1 MNVAATREL
10 EAVSA
15 FASIARTLT
24 ESLELPE
31 VLRRIASAVLAM
43 TDSLG
48 VSIIMPRG
56 DLAEF
61 VAHESP
67 PPHSRIPVG
76 YRFRPG
82 TALPELLANRRD
94 PLVILDLHASPMIP
108 DEIKAQIEAQD
119 LIVIPLRVDAE
130 LLGALIVAYAELPEH
145 LPVDPAVL
153 RAVGDQAAVA
163 IRNAQLY
170 EAARTSADR
179 LVQAERLSA
188 MGRVVARIAHQ
199 LNNPLTTA
207 RLIAEGLEL
216 EALPESAMEQV
227 RALCRE
233 IERAASVVNDVLV
246 FARKGRRQFTRVRVA
261 DVVGAAAAASSRRM
275 TAAGVAVD
283 VAVEKDLPL
292 VHGDARAL
300 QQALTN
306 LLHNA
311 QHVLADWPGERRARI
326 RAAREEGD
334 SGPRVV
340 IDVEDSGPGLAP
352 DLRERVFEPFF
363 TTKPLGE
370 GTGLGLSIAQ
380 EIVEV
385 HGGSL
390 EAGDSPLGGA
400 LFRIRLPALAGA
412 DAGEDAV
419 PETMDSA
426 VMSQLPGRDAGEQRA
441 LRVLV
446 IDDEAPLQQALKR
459 VLEYLGCEVVIALE
473 GEEGYALARAGG
485 FDLIIADLGVP
496 GLGGRETFER
506 LRVEA
511 PEQARRVVFMTGD
524 SVSEEVR
531 EFLAASGQPVLMK
544 PFGRVQ
550 LQALLHEM
558 QGRRD

>member
-1 MNVAATREL
+1 
-10 EAVSA
+10 
-15 FASIARTLT
+15 
-24 ESLELPE
+24 
-31 VLRRIASAVLAM
+31 
-43 TDSLG
+43 
-48 VSIIMPRG
+48 
-56 DLAEF
+56 
-61 VAHESP
+61 
-67 PPHSRIPVG
+67 
-76 YRFRPG
+76 
-82 TALPELLANRRD
+82 
-94 PLVILDLHASPMIP
+94 
-108 DEIKAQIEAQD
+108 
-119 LIVIPLRVDAE
+119 DAE

-188 MGRVVARIAHQ
+188 MGRVVGRIAHQ

-246 FARKGRRQFTRVRVA
+246 FARKGRRQFTPVRVA

-292 VHGDARAL
+292 VHGDPRAL

-363 TTKPLGE
+363 TTKPPGE

-390 EAGDSPLGGA
+390 EVGDSPLGGA
-400 LFRIRLPALAGA
+400 LFRIRLPAVAGA
-412 DAGEDAV
+412 DAGEGAG
-419 PETMDSA
+419 PETVDSA
-426 VMSQLPGRDAGEQRA
+426 IMSHPPARA
-441 LRVLV
+441 AAERTLRGLV

-485 FDLIIADLGVP
+485 FDLILADLGVP
-496 GLGGRETFER
+496 GLGGREMFER

-550 LQALLHEM
+550 LQALL
-558 QGRRD
+558 

>member
-1 MNVAATREL
+1 MSVAATREL

-246 FARKGRRQFTRVRVA
+246 FARKGRRQFTPVRVA

-292 VHGDARAL
+292 VHGDPRAL

-311 QHVLADWPGERRARI
+311 QHVLADWPGERRVRI

-334 SGPRVV
+334 SGPRVM

-390 EAGDSPLGGA
+390 EVGDSPLGGA

-412 DAGEDAV
+412 DAGEGAGL
-419 PETMDSA
+419 ETVDSA
-426 VMSQLPGRDAGEQRA
+426 VMSNPPARAAGERT

-459 VLEYLGCEVVIALE
+459 VLEYLGCEVVISLE

-485 FDLIIADLGVP
+485 FDLILADLGVP
-496 GLGGRETFER
+496 GLGGREMFER

-511 PEQARRVVFMTGD
+511 PEQASRVVFMTGD

>member
-1 MNVAATREL
+1 MSVAATREL

-390 EAGDSPLGGA
+390 EVGDSPLGGA
-400 LFRIRLPALAGA
+400 LFRIRLPAVAGA
-412 DAGEDAV
+412 DAGEGAG
-419 PETMDSA
+419 PETVDSA
-426 VMSQLPGRDAGEQRA
+426 IMSHPPARA
-441 LRVLV
+441 AAARTLRGLV

-485 FDLIIADLGVP
+485 FDLILADLGVP
-496 GLGGRETFER
+496 GLGGREMFER

-558 QGRRD
+558 QGRRA